1 MLRLKGRR
9 GRVMLAP
16 LTRGHT
22 SKQTNIHKRADTC
35 RHTRETQAH
44 RRENWDG
51 HTHGLIGEQS
61 GIHTLLGSRANFKGV
76 SIFRPE
82 QLDPTEMDQ
91 AHQSPACA
99 WCPEYNG
106 WAGCFGERGSPSQ
119 SN

>member
-1 MLRLKGRR
+1 M
-9 GRVMLAP
+9 RVTLTP
-16 LTRGHT
+16 PTRGHT

-35 RHTRETQAH
+35 RRT
-44 RRENWDG
+44 RRENWDT
-51 HTHGLIGEQS
+51 HTHTHSLIGQQS
-61 GIHTLLGSRANFKGV
+61 VIHTLLGSRANFKGV
-76 SIFRPE
+76 CIFRPE
-82 QLDPTEMDQ
+82 QLDPTETDP